1 MQQRI
6 MIDDQPYKIRLGTDT
21 NNYKL
26 VDIQDIVEIS
36 FDRDNQEVNASIK
49 NPSDHTKYLFNQG
62 RLGIYLT
69 RMLVSK
75 TNHWHMSNIPQRDG
89 VWKKKTADGSGYRLK
104 SPTRKQ
110 FYPKWSRIGKY
121 PTKVND
127 LNNIVIPIDA
137 NSCKIKLPGWSY
149 SYYKSYTI
157 KVQAILCCIGVQDD
171 IETSPACRTYPTKSN
186 TIRLRRHLYEGFGP
200 AQIEVDEVIDLGDNE
215 YEISLIVDGWIADAL
230 YNEELAVALKV
241 YGPRWASG
249 SKGQWTYAWCRGK
262 YAYLPKYVS
271 ILRERKNNSHH
282 YGNVKRNTRQTID
295 NTTFNYQIP
304 EEIHP
309 YHTLWRMYRKHG
321 DPISISGEC
330 SIVIINQST
339 GTVLCHVLNHIPYN
353 YYYD

>member
-21 NNYKL
+21 NNCKL

-69 RMLVSK
+69 RMLIGE
-75 TNHWHMSNIPQRDG
+75 TDHWHMSNIPYQDG
-89 VWKKKTADGSGYRLK
+89 VWRKKRQDGSYHLK

-110 FYPKWSRIGKY
+110 FYPKWSRIGQY
-121 PTKVND
+121 PTKVDNLD
-127 LNNIVIPIDA
+127 SITIPIDP
-137 NSCKIKLPGWSY
+137 SDCKIRLPRWAY
-149 SYYKSYTI
+149 SYDKSYTI
-157 KVQAILCCIGVQDD
+157 KVQAILCCIGVQDN
-171 IETSPACRTYPTKSN
+171 IKTSPACRTYPTKSN
-186 TIRLRRHLYEGFGP
+186 TIRLRRHLDEGFGP
-200 AQIEVDEVIDLGDNE
+200 AQIEVDEIIDLGDNE

-249 SKGQWTYAWCRGK
+249 SRGQWSNSWNRGK
-262 YAYLPKYVS
+262 YAYVPKQVS
-271 ILRERKNNSHH
+271 ILQEKKYNSHH
-282 YGNVKRNTRQTID
+282 YGQVRWNTHQTID
-295 NTTFNYQIP
+295 STTFNYQIP
-304 EEIHP
+304 EGIYP
-309 YHTLWRMYRKHG
+309 YHTLWGMYRKHG

-330 SIVIINQST
+330 SIVIINKST
-339 GTVLCHVLNHIPYN
+339 GTVLCHVLDYIPYN